1 MSRWKVHSKSS
12 RVYFF
17 LPSILVGSAEKYRT
31 VEFEWYVVF
40 SGVRILFMAEVVVF
54 GFTVTPLSWK

>member
-12 RVYFF
+12 RVYFS
-17 LPSILVGSAEKYRT
+17 LPSILVGSTEKYRA

-40 SGVRILFMAEVVVF
+40 SGVRILFLAEVVVV